1 MSYGKI
7 GTGFYLLGL
16 ISMAV
21 FIPLSNYGMSVT
33 QFYLLAVWILVGVPM
48 ADINKMFPEKSL
60 LPRLSS
66 QIAVSFRYIGCN
78 IRERFNTFLHNK
90 TALVL
95 SSLFL
100 IHVLGLIHTADFDYA
115 AKDLRTKLP
124 LLLFPI
130 LLSSMKPLTRKQT
143 DIVLWFY
150 IASIVFGA
158 IFSTEKYLSKDF
170 LDVRE
175 ISVFISHIRFCLSIV
190 FSIFILAYFIVTRK
204 YHISL
209 KIIMMAL
216 ILWFLWLTF
225 VFESLIG
232 FVLLT
237 VIPSLII
244 IYFTIKK
251 GNTTVKI
258 IVFSLILVVFS
269 IGSLKTFKIIKENLF
284 PGKIDFSTLDKTTKL
299 GNPYIHDTVNF
310 PIEEGRYS
318 GLYICE
324 SELEEEW
331 GKISDIDFKDIDY
344 QSIIRYL
351 NSKNLRK
358 DAEGLSQ
365 LTKEDIQH
373 IENNIDNYNYIYN
386 PGIMTRLSKMLV
398 AYQRY
403 KKTKDANGSSEF
415 QRIEYIK
422 ASLNIIKDN
431 LIFGVGTGDL
441 PDAFE
446 NYYEESDSK
455 LLPQYR
461 HRSHNQYLS
470 ITVGLG
476 IIGLLWFLFT
486 LLYPII
492 FDKNSRN
499 FLYVTFL
506 LIMLLSMFTE
516 DTIES
521 QAGVTLFAF
530 FNSFL
535 LFNNTTDK
543 NQTSCRRQK
552 IQK

>member
-1 MSYGKI
+1 
-7 GTGFYLLGL
+7 
-16 ISMAV
+16 MA
-21 FIPLSNYGMSVT
+21 
-33 QFYLLAVWILVGVPM
+33 
-48 ADINKMFPEKSL
+48 
-60 LPRLSS
+60 
-66 QIAVSFRYIGCN
+66 YIC
-78 IRERFNTFLHNK
+78 
-90 TALVL
+90 
-95 SSLFL
+95 
-100 IHVLGLIHTADFDYA
+100 
-115 AKDLRTKLP
+115 
-124 LLLFPI
+124 
-130 LLSSMKPLTRKQT
+130 
-143 DIVLWFY
+143 
-150 IASIVFGA
+150 
-158 IFSTEKYLSKDF
+158 
-170 LDVRE
+170 
-175 ISVFISHIRFCLSIV
+175 
-190 FSIFILAYFIVTRK
+190 
-204 YHISL
+204 
-209 KIIMMAL
+209 
-216 ILWFLWLTF
+216 
-225 VFESLIG
+225 FESLIG